1 MSIWTMTVLSVV
13 VIVVLIFGYLLGVAD
28 GNERM
33 RSMYLDEQG
42 KRVIAERELSRLKR
56 SLELVEE
63 KLIEANR
70 SLGVWK

>member
-42 KRVIAERELSRLKR
+42 KRVIAELYPGSQ
-56 SLELVEE
+56 S
-63 KLIEANR
+63 
-70 SLGVWK
+70 